1 MAYNCLL
8 SYNRLTSCLNMCMGQ
23 LKKRVVQT
31 KRGINMN
38 RKTLSLWLVFVLALA
53 MLAGCSPAAEE
64 PATEEPAMEEP
75 AAEEPAMEEPAENV
89 FISIAT
95 GGTGGTYYPLG
106 GAMSKIFNDNIPG
119 VNANA
124 QSTGASAE
132 NVNLISQGEA
142 ELAFVQNDVTY
153 YAWTGTETFD
163 GQDPITNIR
172 GMAMLYPEVVQVIAT
187 ADSGIKSI
195 ADLKGM
201 KVAVGAPGSGTEV
214 NARQILA
221 AYGMTYDDLGKADY
235 LSFNEAAD
243 QLKNKQVDAAFVT
256 GALPTSAVT
265 EVTQTADIVVV
276 AMDADIIEALAAEFP
291 FYTEVMIGKDTYNGM
306 TEDITSAAVMAM
318 LIVPEDLDEELVY
331 NMTKDIFEQRQVI
344 IDTHARGNDIKLE
357 TALAGMPIDL
367 HPGAQRY
374 YDEQGIK

>member
-1 MAYNCLL
+1 
-8 SYNRLTSCLNMCMGQ
+8 
-23 LKKRVVQT
+23 
-31 KRGINMN
+31 MN
-38 RKTLSLWLVFVLALA
+38 RRTLSLWLVFVLALA
-53 MLAGCSPAAEE
+53 MLVGCSPAAEE
-64 PATEEPAMEEP
+64 PAPEDPAVEEPAVEEP
-75 AAEEPAMEEPAENV
+75 AEEPAENV
-89 FISIAT
+89 FLSVAT

-106 GAMSKIFNDNIPG
+106 GAISKIFNDNIPG
-119 VNANA
+119 VSANA
-124 QSTGASAE
+124 QSTGASSE
-132 NVNLISQGEA
+132 NVNLVAGGEA

-172 GMAMLYPEVVQVIAT
+172 GMAMLYPEVIQVIAT
-187 ADSGIKSI
+187 ADSGITSI

-276 AMDADIIEALAAEFP
+276 PMDSDIIAALSAEYP
-291 FYTEVMIGKDTYNGM
+291 FYTEVMIGGDNYKGM
-306 TEDITSAAVMAM
+306 TGDVTSAAVMAM
-318 LIVPEDLDEELVY
+318 LIVPEELDEDLVY
-331 NMTKDIFEQRQVI
+331 NMTKSIFEQRQVI

-367 HPGAQRY
+367 HSGAQKY

>member
-1 MAYNCLL
+1 
-8 SYNRLTSCLNMCMGQ
+8 
-23 LKKRVVQT
+23 
-31 KRGINMN
+31 MN